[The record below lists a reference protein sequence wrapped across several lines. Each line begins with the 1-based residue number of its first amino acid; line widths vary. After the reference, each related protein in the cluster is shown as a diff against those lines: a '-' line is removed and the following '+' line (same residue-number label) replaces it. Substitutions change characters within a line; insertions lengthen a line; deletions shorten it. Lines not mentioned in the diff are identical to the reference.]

1 MESVHTN
8 AMTAFT
14 TIFRRD
20 IKLAL
25 RHRSELINP
34 LAFFVIVVS
43 LFPLGLSADSRT
55 LLQIAPAI
63 LWISAL
69 LATMLSL
76 ESIFRSDYE
85 DGSLEQLVL
94 SDHPLF
100 VIVLGKVAA
109 HWCTTGL
116 LLTLISPA
124 LAISLAFP
132 PQNLGTL
139 LWTLLLGTPTLS
151 LIGSIGVALTVGLRR
166 GGILLALLI
175 LPLYIPILIFGASAV
190 DMSIDDLDVGGQLYL
205 LAALL
210 VLSLTLAPFAT
221 SAALRVTLE

>member
-1 MESVHTN
+1 MENTESSVYS
-8 AMTAFT
+8 AFIA
-14 TIFRRD
+14 IFRRD
-20 IKLAL
+20 LKLAL
-25 RHRSELINP
+25 RRRAELINP

-43 LFPLGLSADSRT
+43 LFPLGLSADPPT
-55 LLQIAPAI
+55 LLRIAPGV

-69 LATMLSL
+69 LATLLSL

-85 DGSLEQLVL
+85 DGSLEQLAL
-94 SDHPLF
+94 SHHPLP
-100 VIVLGKVAA
+100 VIVMGKVAA

-116 LLTLISPA
+116 LLTLLSPA
-124 LAISLAFP
+124 LGVSLAMP
-132 PQNLGTL
+132 MDKLGALVLTL
-139 LWTLLLGTPTLS
+139 IVGTPTLS

-190 DMSIDDLDVGGQLYL
+190 DMAIADLEVAGQLYL
-205 LAALL
+205 LTAML

-221 SAALRVTLE
+221 AIALRVTLE

>member
-1 MESVHTN
+1 MEDVRSS
-8 AMTAFT
+8 AITAFT

-25 RHRSELINP
+25 RRRSELINP

-43 LFPLGLSADSRT
+43 MFPLGLSADTQMLR
-55 LLQIAPAI
+55 QVAPGV

-69 LATMLSL
+69 LAAMLSM

-85 DGSLEQLVL
+85 DGSLEQFVL
-94 SDHPLF
+94 SHHPLP

-124 LAISLAFP
+124 LGISLALP
-132 PQNLGTL
+132 LENLGTL
-139 LWTLLLGTPTLS
+139 VWTLLLGTPTLS

-175 LPLYIPILIFGASAV
+175 LPLYIPILIFGSSAV
-190 DMSIDDLDVGGQLYL
+190 DMAIDNLEVIGQLYL
-205 LAALL
+205 LAAMLA
-210 VLSLTLAPFAT
+210 LSLTLAPFAA

>member
-1 MESVHTN
+1 
-8 AMTAFT
+8 
-14 TIFRRD
+14 
-20 IKLAL
+20 
-25 RHRSELINP
+25 
-34 LAFFVIVVS
+34 
-43 LFPLGLSADSRT
+43 
-55 LLQIAPAI
+55 
-63 LWISAL
+63 
-69 LATMLSL
+69 MLSL

-190 DMSIDDLDVGGQLYL
+190 DMSIDNLDVGGQLYL

>member
-1 MESVHTN
+1 MEDIQTN
-8 AMTAFT
+8 AVSAFT

-20 IKLAL
+20 LKLAL
-25 RHRSELINP
+25 RRRAELINP
-34 LAFFVIVVS
+34 LAFFIIVVS
-43 LFPLGLSADSRT
+43 LFPLGLSADSNM
-55 LLQIAPAI
+55 LLRVAPAV

-94 SDHPLF
+94 SHHPLP
-100 VIVLGKVAA
+100 VIVFGKITA

-124 LAISLAFP
+124 LGISLAMP
-132 PQNLGTL
+132 TGNLGIL
-139 LWTLLLGTPTLS
+139 VWTLLLGTPTLS

-190 DMSIDDLDVGGQLYL
+190 DMAMDELEVAGQIYL